1 MTGQGIRFAVAGATV
16 ALLYLTVTTVL
27 ADVVGLPFQAAL
39 VLGFSASIAT
49 HFTLQRYFVWVHHEE
64 FALSLRTQAARYL
77 ILAAA
82 QYGLTAAAT
91 AILPGALH
99 VDTELVYLATFV
111 VITPT
116 SFVLFRHRVF
126 HPES

>member
-1 MTGQGIRFAVAGATV
+1 MTGQGIRFAVAGGTV

-27 ADVVGLPFQAAL
+27 ADVVGLPFQVAL

-77 ILAAA
+77 VLAAA

-91 AILPGALH
+91 AILPRALH
-99 VDTELVYLATFV
+99 IDTELVYLATFA